1 MSIACCSSRKAKREL
16 FWAPD
21 PVVGGRFLMPSGEP
35 FKPSPNAILVLTLRM
50 GFGHLRIAHAMSSWL
65 DEQEAY
71 TYDLLQSQ
79 TPETDRLR
87 RYEWFYS
94 KASRIA
100 AASGGPI
107 EWVWDKLLT
116 SGDTSAQC
124 KPFLQ
129 LVGHIPLSQL
139 EWPFVPG
146 S

>member
-1 MSIACCSSRKAKREL
+1 MSIACCSSRKSKREL

-35 FKPSPNAILVLTLRM
+35 FQPSPNAILVLTLRM

-87 RYEWFYS
+87 RIEWFYS
-94 KASRIA
+94 KASRIRRTGVQKTGNVKNVLANTAIVATEPSTGEVLRRLSVTVSA
-100 AASGGPI
+100 A
-107 EWVWDKLLT
+107 
-116 SGDTSAQC
+116 
-124 KPFLQ
+124 Q
-129 LVGHIPLSQL
+129 LPKK
-139 EWPFVPG
+139 
-146 S
+146 